1 MAEEKQLSMAEVR
14 KTIAASLGAAFGFII
29 ALTWNSVVLG
39 GLAAGGIQLGTTVTK
54 GDYGGWAYG
63 LVTAGGVTGVVVGL
77 VIVIGRWG
85 REEEARARALF
96 FGRAQGFG
104 RMKGG

>member
-39 GLAAGGIQLGTTVTK
+39 GLAAGGIQLGTTVK
-54 GDYGGWAYG
+54 QGDFAGWVYG
-63 LVTAGGVTGVVVGL
+63 LVTAVVLTVVMIVL
-77 VIVIGRWG
+77 IIVIGRWG
-85 REEEARARALF
+85 RKEEPRGKPLF
-96 FGRAQGFG
+96 CGRPIECGP
-104 RMKGG
+104 

>member
-39 GLAAGGIQLGTTVTK
+39 GLAAGGIQLGTTVQQ
-54 GDYGGWAYG
+54 GDFAGWAYG
-63 LVTAGGVTGVVVGL
+63 VVTAGALRGCLILLLL
-77 VIVIGRWG
+77 VNRRSGRKQHAVAEN
-85 REEEARARALF
+85 RFSRPRV
-96 FGRAQGFG
+96 GFG
-104 RMKGG
+104 RCSD